1 MNRVL
6 IEMKISTEKC
16 SENEVHW
23 NNGLQKALVKIYEI
37 YLLYSL
43 LLKSQVMQLFSKFHS
58 LQIFL
63 KKSDHSLNW
72 LIL

>member
-23 NNGLQKALVKIYEI
+23 SNGLQKALVKIHEI

-43 LLKSQVMQLFSKFHS
+43 LLKSQVMQLF
-58 LQIFL
+58 
-63 KKSDHSLNW
+63 
-72 LIL
+72 

>member
-23 NNGLQKALVKIYEI
+23 NNGLQKTLVKIYEI

-43 LLKSQVMQLFSKFHS
+43 LLKSQVMQLF
-58 LQIFL
+58 
-63 KKSDHSLNW
+63 
-72 LIL
+72 